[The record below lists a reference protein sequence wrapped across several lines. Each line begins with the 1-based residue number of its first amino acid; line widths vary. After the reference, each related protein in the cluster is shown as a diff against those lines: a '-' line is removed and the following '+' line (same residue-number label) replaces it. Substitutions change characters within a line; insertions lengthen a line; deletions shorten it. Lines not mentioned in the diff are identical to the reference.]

1 MGRTS
6 ARHICKTLVS
16 SQWTHMLLEVKI
28 KATQC
33 KNNIMGAEIL
43 IAQVML
49 FSHPGMVFSLS
60 LHENLSSS

>member
-1 MGRTS
+1 
-6 ARHICKTLVS
+6 
-16 SQWTHMLLEVKI
+16 MLLEVKI